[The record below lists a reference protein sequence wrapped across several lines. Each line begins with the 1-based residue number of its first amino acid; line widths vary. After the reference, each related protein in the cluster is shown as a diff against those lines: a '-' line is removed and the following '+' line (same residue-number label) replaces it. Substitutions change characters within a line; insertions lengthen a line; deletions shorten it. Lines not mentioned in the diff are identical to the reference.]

1 MQYYGYEK
9 EAGFQ
14 KYIELALENGISL
27 EGLIKGSNEEFPVA
41 YYGLRT
47 YSKAGAYKL
56 IQYPSEMLL
65 MLALGLAGASMIPS
79 ARVRSAFE
87 QSFLAAYRWSGWRSG
102 KQTLDLPPA
111 PRLNPIQQVS
121 SLHRHSPTPA
131 PDPPACRRL

>member
-56 IQYPSEMLL
+56 IQYPSEPRLL
-65 MLALGLAGASMIPS
+65 SLGLARVPMIAP
-79 ARVRSAFE
+79 AGMPGAFE
-87 QSFLAAYRWSGWRSG
+87 QSFLPRADGQSGWPGG
-102 KQTLDLPPA
+102 KQTLGPA
-111 PRLNPIQQVS
+111 AGTSAQ
-121 SLHRHSPTPA
+121 
-131 PDPPACRRL
+131 PD